1 MQNNKMQKIETNSQP
16 YGKYF
21 LKHYIPEYIRHYILA
36 LAHSLMHTL
45 EEEIYKQQDTNET
58 LSIKMGMGFLPVLV
72 IWSGSGQ

>member
-1 MQNNKMQKIETNSQP
+1 MENTFSNIIYLNIFDIT
-16 YGKYF
+16 
-21 LKHYIPEYIRHYILA
+21 ILA